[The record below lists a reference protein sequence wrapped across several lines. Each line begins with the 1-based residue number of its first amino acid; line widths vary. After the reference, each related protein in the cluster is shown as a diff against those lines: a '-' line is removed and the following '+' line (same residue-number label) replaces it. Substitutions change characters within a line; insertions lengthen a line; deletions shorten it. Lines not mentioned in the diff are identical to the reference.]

1 MQSGLQR
8 HRANWYSFF
17 VLWAVFI
24 LSLAS
29 PLRAQVLPLE
39 QKNTITADWLV
50 YEPGATQLV
59 PYVAGVHTGY
69 QAIHQWL
76 SVSQAQPFVIGFTA
90 QKGLCL
96 FLNNQ
101 LIFKADATAQYT
113 LDITQHTS
121 QLKPVT
127 GKYLLTVWHPDH
139 QPNIGTFRNQVRE
152 QDRAG
157 RPDQRP
163 FSIRVREYVNQNAF
177 ILFMLLIGLIYG
189 WLKTSYPADF
199 GNIFRLGTIG
209 RSSMVQ
215 EAFLMKPVG
224 SWSSV
229 LFVLAFSLTMALL
242 IAAIHTNVQHVRIFN
257 RLFPVSQADITTKI
271 VFYTFLVFVF
281 ILLKYLFL
289 KVMGFIFGLEQV
301 VQLQYREFI
310 RTLLFL
316 GMFLP
321 AVLLLYLALNASMPE
336 AILLVSSMAVSLLL
350 IFTILRVFASVN
362 KKVPVLNLHLFS
374 YLCATEVIPLAIMLK
389 LIVFNF

>member
-1 MQSGLQR
+1 MQR
-8 HRANWYSFF
+8 YRADWCSFLL
-17 VLWAVFI
+17 LWVI
-24 LSLAS
+24 LILGPAL
-29 PLRAQVLPLE
+29 PLKAQVLPLE

-50 YEPGATQLV
+50 YEPGTARLV
-59 PYVAGVHTGY
+59 PYVAGMHTGY
-69 QAIHQWL
+69 KAIHQWL

-101 LIFKADATAQYT
+101 LIFKADATARYT

-121 QLKPVT
+121 DLKPVA
-127 GKYLLTVWHPDH
+127 GKYLLTVWHPEH
-139 QPNIGTFRNQVRE
+139 QPNVNTFRNQVRE
-152 QDRAG
+152 ENRTV

-163 FSIRVREYVNQNAF
+163 FTIRARDYINQNAF

-189 WLKTSYPADF
+189 WLKTSYPAEF
-199 GNIFRLGTIG
+199 GNIFRLGAFD
-209 RSSMVQ
+209 RSSSAK
-215 EAFLMKPVG
+215 EAFLMKPVR

-242 IAAIHTNVQHVRIFN
+242 IAAIHTNVQHIRLFN

-271 VFYTFLVFVF
+271 VFYTFLVFVV

-301 VQLQYREFI
+301 VQVQYREFI

-321 AVLLLYLALNASMPE
+321 GVLLLYLALNASSPE
-336 AILLVSSMAVSLLL
+336 AILLVSNLAVSLLL
-350 IFTILRVFASVN
+350 IFTVLRVFASVN